1 MDYLVHGNRMLA
13 GLGVCYG
20 TARDSRHALCGNAQE
35 VLLGPDGFVPAAR
48 PLTGRTLYDLA
59 SLTKL
64 FTCLC
69 VLRLR
74 EDGRLSLD
82 ERFGEADPRFP
93 GLRDVTVGDV
103 LSFRAYLRSPSRVD
117 EAANRTEALARVFAI
132 APAAPPAVKLY
143 TDMNALALGHLV
155 ESRADMELYEYVQR
169 AVLRPAGM
177 TETFCRVPPQR
188 LGDCANYNYECRLT
202 DGRPVLRTDAPP
214 GTPHDPKARVL
225 GDGGRHLSGH
235 AGLFSTLGDMTRL
248 AQALLSGEVLPPA
261 VVREIG
267 VNRTGRPNA
276 DGTHVQY
283 LGYQCFSRH
292 PQQRLSEVPAY
303 MGPCALG
310 LSGFTGNHLSL
321 DPEAGVFAL
330 FLGNRAA
337 RAVDGRSYPRT
348 GFRRRT
354 SAWTRTV
361 RDRYAGRRAWRRSH
375 PAWRSGRPCATS
387 TRKTSASTR
396 PSGRTWRR
404 WDGSSVLGAKALA
417 DDLARV
423 GDEHERVRIDGLD
436 VLAQADG
443 LAPRDDRHDDLALFV
458 RERALAVVG
467 RRAAVELVDDEAADR
482 VGDAPS

>member
-1 MDYLVHGNRMLA
+1 MRPFEQLLDSMDYLVHGNRMLA

-35 VLLGPDGFVPAAR
+35 VLLGPDGFAPAAR

-132 APAAPPAVKLY
+132 APAAPPAVKRY

-330 FLGNRAA
+330 FLGNRAHA
-337 RAVDGRSYPRT
+337 RLTTLVPPRGLSEADFGLDADG
-348 GFRRRT
+348 
-354 SAWTRTV
+354 
-361 RDRYAGRRAWRRSH
+361 AGRVCW
-375 PAWRSGRPCATS
+375 
-387 TRKTSASTR
+387 
-396 PSGRTWRR
+396 PSGLASPAPGLALW
-404 WDGSSVLGAKALA
+404 SSVRYVYQKDKRLHAPIWADMEALGWLVSS
-417 DDLARV
+417 R
-423 GDEHERVRIDGLD
+423 
-436 VLAQADG
+436 
-443 LAPRDDRHDDLALFV
+443 
-458 RERALAVVG
+458 RESPCR
-467 RRAAVELVDDEAADR
+467 
-482 VGDAPS
+482 

>member
-1 MDYLVHGNRMLA
+1 MRPFEQLLDSMNYLVRGNRMLA

-20 TARDSRHALCGNAQE
+20 TAHDSRHALCGNAQE

-103 LSFRAYLRSPSRVD
+103 LSFRTYLRSPSRVD

-132 APAAPPAVKLY
+132 APAAPPAVKRY

-155 ESRADMELYEYVQR
+155 EARADMELYEYVQR

-248 AQALLSGEVLPPA
+248 AQAQLSGEVLPPA

-292 PQQRLSEVPAY
+292 PQQRPVRAGAERLYRQPPVARSRGGRV
-303 MGPCALG
+303 CAV
-310 LSGFTGNHLSL
+310 SGQPG
-321 DPEAGVFAL
+321 A
-330 FLGNRAA
+330 RAA
-337 RAVDGRSYPRT
+337 DDARTPARAFGGGLRPGR
-348 GFRRRT
+348 
-354 SAWTRTV
+354 
-361 RDRYAGRRAWRRSH
+361 GRR
-375 PAWRSGRPCATS
+375 GT
-387 TRKTSASTR
+387 
-396 PSGRTWRR
+396 G
-404 WDGSSVLGAKALA
+404 
-417 DDLARV
+417 
-423 GDEHERVRIDGLD
+423 
-436 VLAQADG
+436 
-443 LAPRDDRHDDLALFV
+443 
-458 RERALAVVG
+458 ALAVGPGVARARPG
-467 RRAAVELVDDEAADR
+467 ALVVRALRLPERQAPPRAHLGGHGGAGMARQFSARKPLPMISLVLVMSMNACGSMALTCWRRRMA
-482 VGDAPS
+482 